1 MSSTWLLLRASI
13 EGLSAKRIEPGPGQ
27 PAAHPRHGR
36 GSFSGNESDMA
47 AWITII
53 SALAGILAGGVVTY
67 FTSRSQ
73 LRIEAEHAY
82 DRTLRDMRLPQY
94 QQLFHRTKNIPR
106 EFSEEPRR
114 SDLLDFREQFHD
126 WYFGEQ
132 AGGMFLSQAARDAYF
147 ALQNELQSIAGRMS
161 ADGDRVD
168 PDQSKN
174 LREKASVLRH
184 QLTTDLGT
192 AERPRNP
199 WIIPRSI
206 APPQPA
212 GAVTSSIP
220 AQR

>member
-1 MSSTWLLLRASI
+1 
-13 EGLSAKRIEPGPGQ
+13 
-27 PAAHPRHGR
+27 
-36 GSFSGNESDMA
+36 MA

-184 QLTTDLGT
+184 QLTTDLFL
-192 AERPRNP
+192 RPRL
-199 WIIPRSI
+199 
-206 APPQPA
+206 
-212 GAVTSSIP
+212 GTSSASLSP
-220 AQR
+220 ACFPLGASRQPEEDSHAQPNQDDCRRCRGHRGSRRG